1 MKGHKVEIQIPA
13 NSALLLGVMYPD
25 WKEMISG
32 LDYHKMGRRDLI
44 ENAEQGAF
52 DVASGD
58 LLSRSKKKQKKIAHK
73 SYTETATAK

>member
-1 MKGHKVEIQIPA
+1 VKGHKVAIQIPA
-13 NSALLLGVMYPD
+13 NSALLLDVMYPD

>member
-25 WKEMISG
+25 WQERTSG
-32 LDYHKMGRRDLI
+32 LDYHKMGRRELI

-58 LLSRSKKKQKKIAHK
+58 LLLKPFQKETKKTAH
-73 SYTETATAK
+73 